1 MERIVNNPV
10 TLIHE
15 VEKIVDR
22 RVEVPVV
29 HERVLRVPEIVTQI
43 VLERVEI
50 PKVIEVIRTVDKIVE
65 VAKIIEV

>member
-1 MERIVNNPV
+1 MNNPV